1 MSDNNQDK
9 TAPKGER
16 PKGERIAK
24 VMARAGLC
32 SRRDAERWVEAGRV
46 KVNGKLV
53 TSPALN
59 VTDADAVEVD
69 EKPLPD
75 REVSKLW
82 RYHKPVGLVVSHRDE
97 KFRRSVFE
105 ELPDWMPRVVSVG
118 RLDINTEGLLL
129 LTNDGGIARK
139 LELPATGWVRRYRVR
154 VFGSVNEEAL
164 AKLKDGVTI
173 DGIRYGA
180 IEATLDRRQGRNA
193 WLTFSI
199 TEGKNREIKVIC
211 EYLNLQVNRLIR
223 LSYGPFQLG
232 DLREGAVEEISSRVL
247 AEHLG
252 LEGGQAKSSSEKSG
266 FAKRREKTSRPAS
279 RGKQARFNNKGNKN
293 KGDNFAK
300 GATKPK
306 KYYPEKS
313 EGETSERPQ
322 SRKPTSHKPKGKP
335 SAHRRR
341 DT

>member
-1 MSDNNQDK
+1 MPPKQPDEATPK
-9 TAPKGER
+9 TDR
-16 PKGERIAK
+16 PKGDRIAK

-32 SRRDAERWVEAGRV
+32 SRRDAERWIEAGRV
-46 KVNGKLV
+46 KVNGTLV

-59 VTDADAVEVD
+59 VTPQDKVIVD
-69 EKPLPD
+69 DKPLPD

-97 KFRRSVFE
+97 KFRPSVFE
-105 ELPDWMPRVVSVG
+105 KLPADMPRVVSVG

-139 LELPATGWVRRYRVR
+139 LELPATGWLRRYRVR

-164 AKLKDGVTI
+164 AKLKDGITI
-173 DGIRYGA
+173 DGIRYGE
-180 IEATLDRRQGRNA
+180 IEAKLDRRQGRNA
-193 WLTFSI
+193 WLTFSLR
-199 TEGKNREIKVIC
+199 EGKNREIKVIC

-232 DLREGAVEEISSRVL
+232 DLKEGAVEEVNPRIL

-252 LEGGQAKSSSEKSG
+252 LDEGKAKAPSDKTG
-266 FAKRREKTSRPAS
+266 FAKKREKTPRPAS
-279 RGKQARFNNKGNKN
+279 RKKEPRKKTKEQRFGKKDA
-293 KGDNFAK
+293 
-300 GATKPK
+300 KPK
-306 KYYPEKS
+306 KFYAPKSDEKS
-313 EGETSERPQ
+313 DGRSNVRPQ
-322 SRKPTSHKPKGKP
+322 NKPKGQ
-335 SAHRRR
+335 SRAHRRR